1 MLFNYILSQKC
12 VIILIMKKYLFLYIC
27 TLIAALG
34 GLLSGYDTGVI
45 SGALIFINQNFHLT
59 SFLSGLLV
67 ASVSL
72 GAVFG
77 AFVNGFLADKIGRK
91 NTLILIS
98 IVFLIASI
106 FCAVSKNPT
115 ELIIARFMLGIG
127 VGVVSFIC
135 PLYISEISPKEK
147 RGSSVCLFQLA
158 ITFGILFS
166 YNWRLML
173 LFGVV
178 PSLVLLFGMLFI
190 KDTPRWYVMKGKI
203 QQAKEVLLK
212 FNPKCDIDFELN
224 EISKTFNSDK
234 KLNKKLLIPLFIG
247 FGIMFFQ
254 VSSGINSI
262 IYYAPMIFKS
272 CGFEADKTVLL
283 YTIFI
288 GLVNFLMTFFAIAYV
303 DKWGR
308 KPLLYVGLSFMSL
321 SLFGLFLTG
330 LIDLSFIKYFSIIFS
345 TLYIIF
351 FSMSIGPIAL
361 LLISEIFP
369 LEYRASAMSFAI
381 IVNFVF
387 NFIVTGL
394 FPIGLEKLGSCVFLI
409 FAFVCILGILFVKK
423 FVPETK
429 GVLLEDISKDWNL

>member
-1 MLFNYILSQKC
+1 
-12 VIILIMKKYLFLYIC
+12 MKKYLFLYIC

-166 YNWRLML
+166 
-173 LFGVV
+173 
-178 PSLVLLFGMLFI
+178 
-190 KDTPRWYVMKGKI
+190 
-203 QQAKEVLLK
+203 
-212 FNPKCDIDFELN
+212 
-224 EISKTFNSDK
+224 
-234 KLNKKLLIPLFIG
+234 
-247 FGIMFFQ
+247 
-254 VSSGINSI
+254 
-262 IYYAPMIFKS
+262 
-272 CGFEADKTVLL
+272 
-283 YTIFI
+283 
-288 GLVNFLMTFFAIAYV
+288 
-303 DKWGR
+303 
-308 KPLLYVGLSFMSL
+308 
-321 SLFGLFLTG
+321 
-330 LIDLSFIKYFSIIFS
+330 
-345 TLYIIF
+345 
-351 FSMSIGPIAL
+351 
-361 LLISEIFP
+361 
-369 LEYRASAMSFAI
+369 
-381 IVNFVF
+381 
-387 NFIVTGL
+387 
-394 FPIGLEKLGSCVFLI
+394 
-409 FAFVCILGILFVKK
+409 
-423 FVPETK
+423 
-429 GVLLEDISKDWNL
+429 